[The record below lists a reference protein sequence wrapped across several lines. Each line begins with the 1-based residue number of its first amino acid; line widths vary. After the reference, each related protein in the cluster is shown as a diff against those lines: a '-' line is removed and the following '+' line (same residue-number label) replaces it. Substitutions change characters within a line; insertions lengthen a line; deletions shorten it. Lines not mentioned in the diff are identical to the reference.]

1 MSLPLEKYIVLIS
14 SKLEK
19 KANVIGTGFAFYK
32 EQYYTYVLTC
42 AHVVEDVGGE
52 ENILV
57 NDINDISAEV
67 LATGNIE
74 GFDLAVLQVKNLNI
88 QTLQLTLLSDA
99 ENTEFRIAG
108 YYLYGEEK
116 KRRLKIV
123 KGVLGQ
129 ESFLT
134 QSNEK
139 TIAWDLLMNS
149 GRLRKGYSGAPV
161 VDLSD
166 RVLGIA
172 TNMEKDGAEGL
183 AISVEALNKIWP
195 QMPVAISLQLSE
207 VELKSDVGCDYTELK
222 RLLSEGKWKE
232 ADQETAR
239 CMLQV
244 AGQEQEGWL
253 RVEDIDKFPCTDL
266 RTIDQLWVKYSNG
279 KFGFSVQK
287 KIYQNLGGTR
297 EYDEKVWEAFGK
309 EVGWH
314 QGGKWLYY
322 SDLTFSLDTHYM
334 GHLPCECRMVL
345 GILGSG
351 LVAFVGSSLAQ
362 RLVDCNI

>member
-1 MSLPLEKYIVLIS
+1 MSLPLEESIVLIS

-32 EQYYTYVLTC
+32 DQDYTYLLTC
-42 AHVVEDVGGE
+42 AHVVEDVGKE

-57 NDINDISAEV
+57 NDINEIFVEV
-67 LATGNIE
+67 LATGNIK
-74 GFDLAVLQVKNLNI
+74 GFDLAVLRVKNLNI
-88 QTLQLTLLSDA
+88 PILQLTLLSNA
-99 ENTEFRIAG
+99 ENREFRIAG

-123 KGVLGQ
+123 KGVLGE

-139 TIAWDLLMNS
+139 TIVWDLLISS

-166 RVLGIA
+166 RVLGVA
-172 TNMEKDGAEGL
+172 TNMENEGAEGL

-195 QMPVAISLQLSE
+195 QMPVAISQQLSE
-207 VELKSDVGCDYTELK
+207 VQLKSDVGCDYTKLK
-222 RLLSEGKWKE
+222 KLLSKGKWEE
-232 ADQETAR
+232 ADEETAR

-244 AGQEQEGWL
+244 AGREEEGWL
-253 RVEDIDKFPCTDL
+253 RVEDIDKFPCRDL
-266 RTIDQLWVKYSNG
+266 RTIDQLWVQYSHA

-287 KIYQNLGGTR
+287 KIYQKLGGKG
-297 EYDEKVWEAFGK
+297 EYDEKVWKDFCDK
-309 EVGWH
+309 VGWR
-314 QGGKWLYY
+314 QGGEWLYY
-322 SDLTFSLDTHYM
+322 SDLTFSLDTHYI
-334 GHLPCECRMVL
+334 GYLPSWLCVVQRGVRSFWFGDGCLFSRAEICRL
-345 GILGSG
+345 
-351 LVAFVGSSLAQ
+351 
-362 RLVDCNI
+362 